1 MVEYYHSKIQTNH
14 SEKIFTLKDKLSNL
28 KLDPQNIELKEPT
41 KIYDLP
47 K

>member
-14 SEKIFTLKDKLSNL
+14 SEKNIKYKLINL

-41 KIYDLP
+41 KIYDLS